1 MGGRLQVIRRV
12 LRNPSLRRVELA
24 FLGFG
29 AAEFGVWVA
38 VLVFAY
44 QHGGTGM
51 AAAIAALQLGPAAL
65 LAPAAAELADRRGR
79 EVTLAASY
87 WLQALALLGTGIV
100 FLLHGAPAIGYAW
113 ATLAASAVTLTR
125 PAQAALV
132 PRLVRTPSELTA
144 ANVTSGWVESASM
157 LLGPAAAGVL
167 ISINGAGLA
176 VVVFGALM
184 VVCAIAAS
192 GLNRVAARGGLLA
205 PQDALRAEAQPPRL
219 GLLELC
225 VGERP
230 VAVLLG
236 VFFLQFVALGSLDV
250 LVVVLALKQFA
261 LGSGGAGYLESMF
274 GAGAVLGGFVA
285 VALVGHRRL
294 ATPLLMAA
302 AIWGGSLLVMAGWR
316 SAGVAFVALVVIG
329 ASRTVFDVAGRTI
342 LHRALPAHVHA
353 RIFAVVE
360 GLQMAGLAVGSLAVP
375 VLVAVGGTGAALNGI
390 GAALMLG
397 SVAAVAALGRIG
409 DGLAVPAELIALV
422 RRGPLFAMLG
432 PPVIE
437 DLARGLV
444 AVALAPGEVVVS
456 EGESGERYFLVADGE
471 LRVTIGGEEVRRLRQ
486 ADGFGEIALLRDGIR
501 TATVIAVSPATV
513 SALGRAA
520 FLEALGASRVARS
533 LAETLV
539 TERVGPVPAA

>member
-12 LRNPSLRRVELA
+12 LGNPSLRRVELA

-79 EVTLAASY
+79 GMTLAASY
-87 WLQALALLGTGIV
+87 WVQALALLGTGTV
-100 FLLHGAPAIGYAW
+100 FLLGAAPAIGYAW

-132 PRLVRTPSELTA
+132 PQLVGTPSELTA
-144 ANVTSGWVESASM
+144 ANVASGWVESASM

-167 ISINGAGLA
+167 ISLDGAGLA
-176 VVVFGALM
+176 VTAFGVLM
-184 VVCAIAAS
+184 LGCAVIAS
-192 GLNRVAARGGLLA
+192 GLDRAAGHA
-205 PQDALRAEAQPPRL
+205 DALVTRAGDGTPEPARV

-225 VGERP
+225 VGQRP

-236 VFFLQFVALGSLDV
+236 LFFVQFVALGSLDV

-274 GAGAVLGGFVA
+274 GAGAVLGGFGA

-294 ATPLLMAA
+294 TTPLLIAA
-302 AIWGGSLLVMAGWR
+302 AVWGGSLLAMAGWR
-316 SAGVAFVALVVIG
+316 SAATAFVLLAVVG

-342 LHRALPAHVHA
+342 LHRAVAPHVHA
-353 RIFAVVE
+353 RIFGVVE
-360 GLQMAGLAVGSLAVP
+360 GLEMAGLAVGSLAVP
-375 VLVAVGGTGAALNGI
+375 ALVAIGGTAAALDGI
-390 GAALMLG
+390 GAVLVLG
-397 SVAAVAALGRIG
+397 SVAAVAALGHIE
-409 DGLAVPAELIALV
+409 DGFAVPVQLIALV
-422 RRGPLFAMLG
+422 RRSPLFGMLG
-432 PPVIE
+432 PPVLE
-437 DLARGLV
+437 DLARGLM
-444 AVALAPGEVVVS
+444 AVALEPGEVVVS
-456 EGESGERYFLVADGE
+456 EGENGECYFIVAAGE
-471 LRVTIGGEEVRRLRQ
+471 LTVTIGGEEIRTLRE

-501 TATVIAVSPATV
+501 TATVTAMGPASV
-513 SALGRAA
+513 YALARAP
-520 FLEALGASRVARS
+520 FLEALGASRQARS
-533 LAETLV
+533 AAETLV
-539 TERVGPVPAA
+539 AERVGPVPAA